1 MARFLIYKKMD
12 MNRKTV
18 TEEVS
23 FEGVGIHS
31 GERSRIIIHPA
42 EPGDGIRFYIRGVE
56 IPASFEYVSNTVMS
70 TDLEREGVTVKTVE
84 HLLAVF
90 HLLGISDAIV
100 EFLEGFEVPIMDGS
114 GYEFYIALK
123 ENIVDTGVYIEPIDL
138 REYVRVGEPGYYI
151 EAHPSVSFEVTYKGN
166 INYIDCG
173 DIFTY
178 KGDDPED
185 IVKARTFCYLEDV
198 DTILERGYGK
208 GGSTRNVLIIGKEG
222 IHSEEGLRYPDEPLR
237 HKVFDLIGDIY
248 LLGAPIRG
256 KIVSYNGGHSL
267 NIELIKSIVK
277 NLPAVKIL

>member
-1 MARFLIYKKMD
+1 MIYKKTD
-12 MNRKTV
+12 MNRKTISDR
-18 TEEVS
+18 VS

-31 GERSRIIIHPA
+31 GERSRILIHPA

-114 GYEFYIALK
+114 GYEFYIMLK
-123 ENIVDTGVYIEPIDL
+123 DKIVDTGVYIEPIDL
-138 REYVRVGEPGYYI
+138 KGYVRVGESGCYI
-151 EAHPSVSFEVTYKGN
+151 EAHPSVSFEVTYKGS
-166 INYIDCG
+166 INHIDCG

-178 KGDDPED
+178 SGGDPEE

-198 DTILERGYGK
+198 DTILEKGYGK
-208 GGSTRNVLIIGKEG
+208 GGSTGNVLIIGKEG
-222 IHSEEGLRYPDEPLR
+222 IHSDEGLRYPDEPLR
-237 HKVFDLIGDIY
+237 HKVFDLIGDLY

-256 KIVSYNGGHSL
+256 MIVSYNGGHSL
-267 NIELIKSIVK
+267 NIELIRNIVK
-277 NLPAVKIL
+277 SLPAVKLL